1 MKLLSKFSIVVLL
14 SVSSYALDVDKH
26 LELSYVQT
34 SGNTNTTT
42 FSSKLQG
49 IAALS
54 DTESIKAKGSI
65 LYSES
70 DENTSANK
78 YNVELDYNHMINE
91 KLYSYM
97 GINYIKDQLSDY
109 DYRLNIG
116 PGLGYKFLE
125 DEIQTIDIQGGLDYA
140 YDKYNNGLKDNYLAG
155 RTELNYKYKFSQSVE
170 FKQMLSYL
178 ASFEDGE
185 KYFAVSDSAIGVK
198 MTQNLS
204 LGVSYNMDYTNKT
217 EKEKL
222 DTKFLTSLIIDF

>member
-1 MKLLSKFSIVVLL
+1 MKLLSKFSILILVTNL
-14 SVSSYALDVDKH
+14 SYALDVDKH

-34 SGNTNTTT
+34 NGNTNTTT

-78 YNVELDYNHMINE
+78 YNIELDYNHMINE

-155 RTELNYKYKFSQSVE
+155 RTELNYKYTFSQSIE

-222 DTKFLTSLIIDF
+222 DTKFLTSLIVDF

>member
-1 MKLLSKFSIVVLL
+1 MKFLNNFSIIVLL
-14 SVSSYALDVDKH
+14 STASYSIDVDKH

-34 SGNTNTTT
+34 NGNTNTTT

-91 KLYSYM
+91 KLYPYM

-140 YDKYNNGLKDNYLAG
+140 YDKYNDGLKDNYLAG
-155 RTELNYKYKFSQSVE
+155 RTELNYKYTFSQSIE

>member
-1 MKLLSKFSIVVLL
+1 MKFLNNFSIIVLL
-14 SVSSYALDVDKH
+14 STASYSIDVDKH

-34 SGNTNTTT
+34 NGNTNTTT

-116 PGLGYKFLE
+116 PGLGYKLLE

-140 YDKYNNGLKDNYLAG
+140 YDKYNDGLKDNYLAG
-155 RTELNYKYKFSQSVE
+155 RSELNYKYQFSKNVQ

>member
-1 MKLLSKFSIVVLL
+1 MKFLNNFSIIVLL
-14 SVSSYALDVDKH
+14 STASYSIDVDKH

-34 SGNTNTTT
+34 NGNTNTTT

-78 YNVELDYNHMINE
+78 YNVELDYNHMINK

-140 YDKYNNGLKDNYLAG
+140 YDKYNDGLKDNYLAG
-155 RTELNYKYKFSQSVE
+155 RTELNYKYTFSQSIE

-185 KYFAVSDSAIGVK
+185 KYFAVSDSEISVK

>member
-1 MKLLSKFSIVVLL
+1 MKFLNNFSIIVLL
-14 SVSSYALDVDKH
+14 STASYSIDVDKH

-34 SGNTNTTT
+34 NGNTNTTT

-116 PGLGYKFLE
+116 PGLGYKLLE

-140 YDKYNNGLKDNYLAG
+140 YDKYNDGSKDNYLAG
-155 RTELNYKYKFSQSVE
+155 RSEINYKYEFSQNVE
-170 FKQMLSYL
+170 FKQMLSHL
-178 ASFEDGE
+178 TSFEDSE
-185 KYFAVSDSAIGVK
+185 KYFAVSDSSIGVK

-204 LGVSYNMDYTNKT
+204 LGVSYAMDYTNKT
-217 EKEKL
+217 GKEKL
-222 DTKFLTSLIIDF
+222 DKKFLTSLIVDF